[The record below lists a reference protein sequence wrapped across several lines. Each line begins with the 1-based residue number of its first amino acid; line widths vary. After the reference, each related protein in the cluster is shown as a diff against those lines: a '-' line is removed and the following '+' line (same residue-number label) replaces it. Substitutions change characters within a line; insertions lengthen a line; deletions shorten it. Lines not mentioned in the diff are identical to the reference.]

1 VDLNLSSAPI
11 GSGTGS
17 NFWIFAANVFSITA
31 PDQAHIPDATN
42 SLRPNNLSQEHL
54 AKRLAGRMLTNI
66 KQPEKEKVR
75 KYRNDLIES
84 SGIVQK

>member
-1 VDLNLSSAPI
+1 
-11 GSGTGS
+11 
-17 NFWIFAANVFSITA
+17 
-31 PDQAHIPDATN
+31 
-42 SLRPNNLSQEHL
+42 
-54 AKRLAGRMLTNI
+54 MLTNI